1 MLVVE
6 RASSPEGGER
16 KGVGFMEVFAKYEVR
31 DTITDREQVL
41 HIRQVIGAHLQRI
54 FESGK
59 VRASGV
65 FVGAR
70 GGFFVFDV
78 DSADEL
84 FEMLV
89 PIVDYVRMETH
100 PLTSVEKL
108 GEFFEKD
115 AVAGG

>member
-6 RASSPEGGER
+6 RASSPEGGR
-16 KGVGFMEVFAKYEVR
+16 KGVGLMEVFAKYEVR

-41 HIRQVIGAHLQRI
+41 HLRQVVGAHIQRL
-54 FESGK
+54 FETGK

-89 PIVDYVRMETH
+89 PIVDYWRMETH

>member
-16 KGVGFMEVFAKYEVR
+16 KGVGLMEVFAKYEVR

-115 AVAGG
+115 AAAGG